1 MLWLKPKLNLL
12 MKLVLLFMKCWL
24 QGHCYQELT
33 ILLLCT
39 LGQRYEELLSDKSW
53 RFFFNC
59 VSSSPCLCMRI
70 YFPPPFHPG
79 APGTLIWKSWRGC
92 SSQVLVSLRAFRTI
106 FLPIKVLSPLGAK
119 PRLVSLR
126 SLIFV
131 FRRGLTCEQQTYFRS
146 YPSAVRRLDEH
157 TLPLIFLRVSLPL
170 GLRTPRHTPYDGLY
184 GEAPPERG
192 IFFFRLQV
200 DDRVEISLVEV
211 FKRVEKSVICVCKR
225 AQKG

>member
-1 MLWLKPKLNLL
+1 MLTDHAPMLWLKPKLNLL
-12 MKLVLLFMKCWL
+12 MELVLLFIKCWQ

-106 FLPIKVLSPLGAK
+106 FLPIKVLNSVSFRSQAK
-119 PRLVSLR
+119 NGLLERFNFCFPTRISLR
-126 SLIFV
+126 TADV
-131 FRRGLTCEQQTYFRS
+131 FRSCLLF
-146 YPSAVRRLDEH
+146 
-157 TLPLIFLRVSLPL
+157 
-170 GLRTPRHTPYDGLY
+170 
-184 GEAPPERG
+184 
-192 IFFFRLQV
+192 
-200 DDRVEISLVEV
+200 
-211 FKRVEKSVICVCKR
+211 
-225 AQKG
+225 